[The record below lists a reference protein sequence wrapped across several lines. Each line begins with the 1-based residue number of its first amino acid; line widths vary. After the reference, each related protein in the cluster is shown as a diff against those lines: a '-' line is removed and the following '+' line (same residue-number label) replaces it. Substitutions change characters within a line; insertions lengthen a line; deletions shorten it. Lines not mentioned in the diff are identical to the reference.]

1 MSEELQTAEQN
12 RVGQVG
18 HLEVRPVPTA
28 LEMIQGA
35 LAQGITAESVATVRE
50 LITLRREMDA
60 DEAKR
65 EFVRDFIAMQAEI
78 PSIRATKA
86 VPDKHGNVKYHY
98 APFEEIDRQAAP
110 ICAKFGF
117 VYTFSEGAFQQGR
130 ITKICTLMHRGGH
143 EKSNPYS
150 VRTGSGPPG
159 ATESQADGSA
169 HTYAK
174 RGALRD
180 ALNIVTHGID
190 NDAREEGGC
199 VTEEQ
204 ANSLAQRAMDT
215 KSDLAALLKFAG
227 AAAFDQ
233 IPAAKYSLLNELL
246 TKKERLQAAKKA
258 PTT

>member
-1 MSEELQTAEQN
+1 MNEEIQTMPSVAD
-12 RVGQVG
+12 
-18 HLEVRPVPTA
+18 LAVRQVPTA

-35 LAQGITAESVATVRE
+35 LAQGITSESVATVRE

-65 EFVRDFIAMQAEI
+65 AFVRDFIALQAEI
-78 PSIRATKA
+78 PSIKATKG
-86 VPDKHGNVKYHY
+86 VPDKHGNIKYHY

-117 VYTFSEGAFQQGR
+117 VYTFSEGPFQQGR
-130 ITKICTLMHRGGH
+130 ITKVCTLMHRGGY

-150 VRTGSGPPG
+150 VRIGSGPPG
-159 ATESQADGSA
+159 ATECQADGSA

-180 ALNIVTHGID
+180 ALNIVTHGVD
-190 NDAREEGGC
+190 DDGDARMEGGF

-204 ANSLAQRAMDT
+204 ANSLAKRAMDT
-215 KSDLAALLKFAG
+215 KSDLVALLKFAG
-227 AAAFDQ
+227 APAFDQ
-233 IPAAKYSLLNELL
+233 IRATKYAILNEML
-246 TKKERLQAAKKA
+246 TKKERAQKAKA
-258 PTT
+258 